1 MVQHEKLSLVTVL
14 SFPHQAILNHTTSDF
29 LLAAYVYVGY
39 RSQHPEEETVGEV
52 LKKLQENN
60 IDVSQLVDLP
70 ADHCQ

>member
-1 MVQHEKLSLVTVL
+1 L

-39 RSQHPEEETVGEV
+39 RCQHPEEETMEKV
-52 LKKLQENN
+52 LKKLEENN
-60 IDVSQLVDLP
+60 IDVGQLENLP